1 MKNKVYFDDESDSIE
16 YLNPLFNHVE
26 SGNESDGM
34 FVTFPS
40 ETIGNFFYGYIDKVA
55 GTKEVGIIPAYSL
68 LTGCIA
74 ITTTAF
80 NGNITINIGD
90 AGDTDGI
97 LPDASITKTL
107 NAVSGED
114 PATYGVYL
122 WNVGAQ
128 TKTAG
133 DYSVTAWPA
142 LTTGGDW
149 TVAPLD
155 SQPQTQTKTPAALSG
170 AGTQTKTATNWAV
183 TTYGHAKQ
191 KLYTADTLINA
202 TVAQTTTTVGM
213 LVVYILYTP
222 LASPQLGLVK
232 EVQEIEEVPHKRS
245 HHKKG
250 RRSEL

>member
-1 MKNKVYFDDESDSIE
+1 
-16 YLNPLFNHVE
+16 
-26 SGNESDGM
+26 
-34 FVTFPS
+34 
-40 ETIGNFFYGYIDKVA
+40 
-55 GTKEVGIIPAYSL
+55 
-68 LTGCIA
+68 
-74 ITTTAF
+74 
-80 NGNITINIGD
+80 
-90 AGDTDGI
+90 
-97 LPDASITKTL
+97 
-107 NAVSGED
+107 
-114 PATYGVYL
+114 
-122 WNVGAQ
+122 
-128 TKTAG
+128 
-133 DYSVTAWPA
+133 
-142 LTTGGDW
+142 
-149 TVAPLD
+149 LD